1 MKFYISLDRPLKI
14 DYLRWSLLKIGD
26 NVILLDNS
34 LLGQIYDEL
43 ENGGDIV
50 KVLFSYNI

>member
-43 ENGGDIV
+43 ENGSDIV